1 MDPRPD
7 AADADRPSD
16 IERATAHTR
25 GQLHQRGVR
34 AFDDDRADG
43 LAEIA
48 DAVDAFELHR
58 AARGGDS
65 FTNAPDSDDPDDP
78 TMVIPAREDG
88 EGARDYARRV
98 REAAERM
105 IRRAD

>member
-1 MDPRPD
+1 MDARER
-7 AADADRPSD
+7 AADAAQPSD

-25 GQLHQRGVR
+25 GTLYQRGVR
-34 AFDDDRADG
+34 LFGDERAGD

-48 DAVDAFELHR
+48 DAVDVFESHR

-65 FTNAPDSDDPDDP
+65 FTNAPDSDSPDDP
-78 TMVIPAREDG
+78 AMVLPARQDE
-88 EGARDYARRV
+88 EAAPDYARRV